1 MIDRHLTTKP
11 SERSVEVPGS
21 TFRAILAV
29 VFCSGMGEL
38 VLNLIQRSCVVPCL
52 VSLALAWASHV
63 AALGSAWI

>member
-1 MIDRHLTTKP
+1 MIDRHLTTKQ
-11 SERSVEVPGS
+11 SERSIKVPGS
-21 TFRAILAV
+21 TIRAILAL

-63 AALGSAWI
+63 AALGSGWI